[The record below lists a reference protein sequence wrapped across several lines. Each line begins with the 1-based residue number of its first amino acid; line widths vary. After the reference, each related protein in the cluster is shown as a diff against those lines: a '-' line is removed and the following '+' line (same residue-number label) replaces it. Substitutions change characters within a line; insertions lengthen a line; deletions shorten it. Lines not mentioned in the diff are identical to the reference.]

1 MKTKASSKRF
11 NSSTR
16 SSRFRG
22 QEALWSVLRIWCQI
36 FTCDINRTSTCTSVK
51 SKDATP
57 IACPTPIACQKIT
70 LKGEKSYREKLTEKR
85 TGLKREG
92 GLM

>member
-1 MKTKASSKRF
+1 
-11 NSSTR
+11 
-16 SSRFRG
+16 
-22 QEALWSVLRIWCQI
+22 
-36 FTCDINRTSTCTSVK
+36 
-51 SKDATP
+51 
-57 IACPTPIACQKIT
+57 